1 MEGNWKK
8 TLYIVWFVQILS
20 LMSFSFGI
28 PFLPY
33 YIQEMG
39 VSDPD
44 KLRLL
49 TGIISS
55 APAIG
60 MGIMAPVWGIMSD
73 KFGKKPMLLRAL
85 FSSFV
90 ILTGLGIVNS
100 VGWVLALRAIQGFLS
115 GTVTAAGALVAA
127 KTPQKN
133 MSFALGILASS
144 TFLGRSIGPAVGGIL
159 AEAVGYKLSFIL
171 GGVIMLVAFFLI
183 LIFIKETKITYA
195 EAKTGS
201 KGGFLKIF
209 TMPIILVL
217 IIIFFMR
224 VGRTVASPYLPLYIQ
239 EIRGMIE
246 GSSLTTG
253 IITAGAS
260 VATALSALVFTRLGD
275 RYDKRKLV
283 ALFLGAGSIAVVPFL
298 AAGTLAWFGIF
309 YALMF
314 FMLGGIDPLI
324 MSYSLTL
331 VPENKRGLLFGI
343 RATVGS
349 IAWAIA
355 PLLGS
360 YMSINYSLK
369 AVFYLIPVFLMF
381 AFMTTLILIKKA
393 DIRPLVKSIID

>member
-1 MEGNWKK
+1 MEQNWRR

-39 VSDPD
+39 VTDPD
-44 KLRLL
+44 RLRLL

-60 MGIMAPVWGIMSD
+60 MGIMAPIWGIMAD
-73 KFGKKPMLLRAL
+73 RFGKKPMLLRAL

-90 ILTGLGIVNS
+90 ILTALGLVNS
-100 VGWVLALRAIQGFLS
+100 VGWVLALRSIQGFLS

-144 TFLGRSIGPAVGGIL
+144 TFLGRSIGPAIGGVL

-171 GGVIMLVAFFLI
+171 GGVIMLVAFLLI
-183 LIFIKETKITYA
+183 LIFINETKTIQSDDG
-195 EAKTGS
+195 AKS
-201 KGGFLKIF
+201 KGEFWKVF
-209 TMPIILVL
+209 TLPIILVL
-217 IIIFFMR
+217 VLMFFM
-224 VGRTVASPYLPLYIQ
+224 GISRTVASPYLPLYVQ
-239 EIRGMIE
+239 EVRGMIE

-260 VATALSALVFTRLGD
+260 IATALSALLFTRLGD

-283 ALFLGAGSIAVVPFL
+283 ATFLGAGALAVIPLLL
-298 AAGTLAWFGIF
+298 AGSLIWFGVF

-314 FMLGGIDPLI
+314 FMLGGTDPLI

-343 RATVGS
+343 RTSVGS

-360 YMSINYSLK
+360 YATINYSLEV
-369 AVFYLIPVFLMF
+369 VFYLIPVFLIL
-381 AFMTTLILIKKA
+381 ALITTLIIMKK
-393 DIRPLVKSIID
+393 RVESPLVI